1 MAAVKGKF
9 IVIEGTD
16 GSGKGTQFQKLV
28 ERLNAQNVPF
38 ATFDFPQYGK
48 PSAYFVE
55 QYLNGRYGATNEN
68 GSGLFTM
75 DRVDAVSPEAASL
88 FFALDRFDVRKDI
101 NDALAAGKLVLSNRY
116 VTSNMGHQG
125 AKITRKA
132 DRARYLKWLDNIEYG
147 ILGAARPDVVVLL
160 HVPAAIAQQLIAK
173 KAERAYLEGAKKDI
187 HEKNLDYL
195 KHAEQV
201 YLEIAGLF
209 PEQFIVVE
217 CVEGGHLLDIDQI
230 AEKVWQK
237 VQPLIAK

>member
-1 MAAVKGKF
+1 MAAAKGKF

-28 ERLNAQNVPF
+28 ERLNVGHVSL

-55 QYLNGRYGATNEN
+55 QYLNGRYGALEEKD
-68 GSGLFTM
+68 GGLFKL

-88 FFALDRFDVRKDI
+88 FFALDRFDIRKDM

-125 AKITRKA
+125 AKIARKA
-132 DRARYLKWLDNIEYG
+132 DRTRYLKWLDNIEYG
-147 ILGAARPDVVVLL
+147 ILGAARPDVVILL

-173 KAERAYLEGAKKDI
+173 KAERKYLEGAKKDI
-187 HEKNLDYL
+187 IEKNLEQL
-195 KHAEQV
+195 KKAEAV
-201 YLEIAGLF
+201 YLEIAAMY
-209 PEQFIVVE
+209 PETFRVIE
-217 CVEGGHLLDIDQI
+217 CTEGGNLMSIDAIHERVWAIVEPLL
-230 AEKVWQK
+230 A
-237 VQPLIAK
+237 